1 MQELCS
7 DIRVAVIFGP
17 EGRIRPVW
25 FELKS
30 RRHDVRTITNRWRER
45 RGAVM
50 QWHFHVT
57 DDGAL
62 FELIFNPGAATWQ
75 LLRIEAL

>member
-45 RGAVM
+45 RGEAM

>member
-1 MQELCS
+1 MPTLTS

-17 EGRIRPVW
+17 DGRIRPVW
-25 FELKS
+25 FELKR
-30 RRHDVRTITNRWRER
+30 RRHDVRSITNSWRDR
-45 RGAVM
+45 RGETI

-62 FELIFNPGAATWQ
+62 FELIFNPSAATWQ